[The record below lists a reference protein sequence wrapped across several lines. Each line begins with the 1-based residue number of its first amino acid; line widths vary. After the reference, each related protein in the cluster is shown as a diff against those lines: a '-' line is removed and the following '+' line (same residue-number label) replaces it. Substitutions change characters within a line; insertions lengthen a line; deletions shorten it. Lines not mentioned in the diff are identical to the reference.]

1 MRPHLGVE
9 GEFRL
14 AAAGPAARM
23 TAMRLATFN
32 ILHGRSPDDDR
43 VDLGRFASAVRDLDA
58 DILALQE
65 VDRDQPRSGGAD
77 LTAVAAEAMRAVDHR
92 FVAALAGTPGAVWTA
107 ATGEEQP
114 GSAAYGVALLSRYPV
129 RSWRRMPL
137 PALRTPVPLR
147 VASRRMPIIV
157 RDEPRVAVTAVV
169 RTPTGDVT
177 VAATHLSFV
186 PGWNAVQLRRLV
198 GELRARAGR
207 LVVMGD
213 LNMGPAQARRLT
225 GMRPLAGGLTFPA
238 EAPSRQLDHILGRG
252 PLPLHTTGTV
262 HRLPLSDHRA
272 LSVDL

>member
-1 MRPHLGVE
+1 M
-9 GEFRL
+9 
-14 AAAGPAARM
+14 A
-23 TAMRLATFN
+23 AMRLTTFN
-32 ILHGRSPDDDR
+32 ILHGRSPDDGR

-77 LTAVAAEAMRAVDHR
+77 LTAVAAEAMGAVDHR
-92 FVAALAGTPGAVWTA
+92 FVAALAGTPGALWSA

-129 RSWRRMPL
+129 RSWRRMSL

-147 VASRRMPIIV
+147 VASRRTPVVV

-169 RTPTGDVT
+169 GTPTGDVT
-177 VAATHLSFV
+177 VTATHLSFV
-186 PGWNAVQLRRLV
+186 PGWNALQLRRL
-198 GELRARAGR
+198 GRELRARGGR
-207 LVVMGD
+207 VVLMGD
-213 LNMGPAQARRLT
+213 LNMGPAQALRLT
-225 GMRPLAGGLTFPA
+225 GMRALAAGLTFPV
-238 EAPSRQLDHILGRG
+238 EAPARQIDHILGRG
-252 PLPLHTTGTV
+252 ALPLRVTALV